1 MNVGSNSIT
10 LSWQLTVLEGL
21 VKRFVN
27 PPNIVDCSQGVIELD
42 PYNFLTLI
50 NVLKPHIIVSLH
62 INMCYIYCMDDM
74 QSDNVTHS
82 EPVQQETTALLR
94 GNPDLAVLYTIAGYL
109 NRQVDVRDALQETLA
124 RVTELLHLQT
134 GWVWLL
140 NEQGNPH
147 LAAFQALPPYLANHA
162 ERMSGSCLCLDT
174 FLNGTLE
181 GAANIDVLRCSRLK
195 NAERDSDPSSLGL
208 RFHASIPIY
217 AGDTPL
223 GVLNVA
229 SEDWRELQP
238 QELQLLHI
246 ISDQIGLA
254 MQRARLSADATRA
267 ATRLATI
274 EERNRLARD
283 IHDTLAQGLAAITLQ
298 LEAADALSEAR
309 PQRAHEAVQRALS
322 LARANLDEARR
333 SVMDLRAAP
342 LQEHTLPEAL
352 ALLVAGTD
360 LNIDYTYT
368 PHFPILPAR
377 IEAGLYR
384 VSQEA
389 LTNIRKHASAQH
401 VEMKLCFCGELS
413 EEEEKLGHSQ
423 GDASPIQED
432 DVVSRSMGGASPCEC
447 PNLST
452 FEKPYVQ
459 LIIQD
464 NGHGFDPD
472 AVSHDGSHF
481 GLLGM
486 SERVKL
492 LGGHL
497 SIQSTPGSG
506 TYIVVSI
513 PFTKQRESDK
523 L

>member
-1 MNVGSNSIT
+1 
-10 LSWQLTVLEGL
+10 
-21 VKRFVN
+21 
-27 PPNIVDCSQGVIELD
+27 
-42 PYNFLTLI
+42 
-50 NVLKPHIIVSLH
+50 
-62 INMCYIYCMDDM
+62 MDDIPI
-74 QSDNVTHS
+74 SNITHP
-82 EPVQQETTALLR
+82 EPVQQETTALLQ
-94 GNPDLAVLYTIAGYL
+94 GNPDLAVLYAIAGYL
-109 NRQVDVRDALQETLA
+109 NRQVDVREALQETLA

-298 LEAADALSEAR
+298 LEAADALAEAR

-342 LQEHTLPEAL
+342 LQEHALPEAL
-352 ALLVAGTD
+352 TLLVADAD
-360 LNIDYTYT
+360 LNINYTYT
-368 PHFPILPAR
+368 LHFPILPAR

-384 VSQEA
+384 IAQEA
-389 LTNIRKHASAQH
+389 LTNTRKHAAAQH
-401 VEMKLCFCGELS
+401 VEMKLCFCSESG
-413 EEEEKLGHSQ
+413 EEEEKLGQ
-423 GDASPIQED
+423 PQED
-432 DVVSRSMGGASPCEC
+432 DVVSRYSYMGGASPCKC
-447 PNLST
+447 PDLST
-452 FEKPYVQ
+452 FETPYVQ

-464 NGHGFDPD
+464 DGHGFDLD

-497 SIQSTPGSG
+497 SIQSTPSSG

-513 PFTKQRESDK
+513 PFTKQRESDT

>member
-1 MNVGSNSIT
+1 MYIY
-10 LSWQLTVLEGL
+10 E
-21 VKRFVN
+21 
-27 PPNIVDCSQGVIELD
+27 PND
-42 PYNFLTLI
+42 FLYTHLNI
-50 NVLKPHIIVSLH
+50 
-62 INMCYIYCMDDM
+62 CYIYYMDDTP
-74 QSDNVTHS
+74 SDNVTQH

-94 GNPDLAVLYTIAGYL
+94 GNPDLAVLYAIAGYL
-109 NRQVDVRDALQETLA
+109 NHQVDVRDALQEILA

-140 NEQGNPH
+140 NEQGVPH

-162 ERMSGSCLCLDT
+162 ERMTGSCLCLDT

-217 AGDTPL
+217 AGNTPL

-254 MQRARLSADATRA
+254 MQRARLSADATYA
-267 ATRLATI
+267 AARLATI

-298 LEAADALSEAR
+298 LEAADALAEAR

-342 LQEHTLPEAL
+342 LQEHALPEAL
-352 ALLVAGTD
+352 ALLIAGTG
-360 LNIDYTYT
+360 LTIDYTYT
-368 PHFPILPAR
+368 PNFPILPAR

-384 VSQEA
+384 VAQEA
-389 LTNIRKHASAQH
+389 LTNVRKHANAQQ
-401 VEMKLCFCGELS
+401 VEITLCSES
-413 EEEEKLGHSQ
+413 EE
-423 GDASPIQED
+423 
-432 DVVSRSMGGASPCEC
+432 
-447 PNLST
+447 
-452 FEKPYVQ
+452 VQ

-464 NGHGFDPD
+464 DGHGFDPD
-472 AVSHDGSHF
+472 AVAHDGSHF

-513 PFTKQRESDK
+513 PFKQRGER
-523 L
+523 

>member
-1 MNVGSNSIT
+1 MNDT
-10 LSWQLTVLEGL
+10 
-21 VKRFVN
+21 
-27 PPNIVDCSQGVIELD
+27 P
-42 PYNFLTLI
+42 
-50 NVLKPHIIVSLH
+50 
-62 INMCYIYCMDDM
+62 
-74 QSDNVTHS
+74 SDNVTHH

-94 GNPDLAVLYTIAGYL
+94 GNPDLAVLYAIAGYL
-109 NRQVDVRDALQETLA
+109 NHQVDVREALQEILA

-140 NEQGNPH
+140 NELGAPH
-147 LAAFQALPPYLANHA
+147 LAAFQALPPYLTNHA

-217 AGDTPL
+217 AGNTPL

-254 MQRARLSADATRA
+254 MQRARLSADATHV

-298 LEAADALSEAR
+298 LEAADALAEAR

-342 LQEHTLPEAL
+342 LQEHALPEAL
-352 ALLVAGTD
+352 ALLIASTD
-360 LNIDYTYT
+360 LTINYSYA
-368 PHFPILPAR
+368 PKFPILPPR
-377 IEAGLYR
+377 IEAGVYR
-384 VSQEA
+384 IAQEA
-389 LTNIRKHASAQH
+389 LTNIRKHADAQH
-401 VEMKLCFCGELS
+401 VEITLCFCNNEAGEEDEETQS
-413 EEEEKLGHSQ
+413 EKQGHLQ
-423 GDASPIQED
+423 GDAPPIYACHA
-432 DVVSRSMGGASPCEC
+432 VFRRMGGASPCGC
-447 PNLST
+447 PGIVLS
-452 FEKPYVQ
+452 
-459 LIIQD
+459 IQD
-464 NGHGFDPD
+464 DGHGFDSD
-472 AVSHDGSHF
+472 AVAHDGNHF

-513 PFTKQRESDK
+513 PFKQRGER
-523 L
+523 